1 MKTTNYLKTVVV
13 TCAISLT
20 MMPAITQA
28 QRNCANESHEN
39 FLKTKDSKRE
49 ANRMSYNTMINDYI
63 ASNASKTSAVSF
75 TLPIVVHV
83 VYNTAGQNISNAQ
96 IISQIDVLNK
106 DFGRTNTD
114 AVNTPTAFAA
124 VAANTNIQ
132 FCLAQRDPMGNPST
146 GIERRST
153 TVTSFSTDDKVKFY
167 AQGGLDAWDPTKYLN
182 LWVCNFGGGLLGYG
196 EFPTGTVSNTFG
208 AVIQYNAFGNTG
220 NVAAPFNL
228 GRTATHE
235 FSHCFNLFHIWGDD
249 GGACT
254 GSDLC
259 ADTPNQ
265 ADATSGCFTFPKT
278 DACSTT
284 APGIQFMNYMDY
296 SDDNCMNM
304 FTNNQSTRMNAVLN
318 VAPYNSL
325 KTSNGCMSVALAT
338 DDAGIT
344 SVLAPM
350 NAYCTNTITPSVV
363 IKNWGS
369 NSLTSAVINYHVDM
383 NTVQTYTYSGS
394 LASLATTTVSLPNI
408 TATSGSHTF
417 MAYTTFPNGMADG
430 NTMNDTMMS
439 SFVVNSGLGA
449 NLPYTEGFENTTFP
463 TNGITINNYDTATT
477 WARTTVAKKTGLASA
492 FMDNFNY
499 NANGQIDE
507 MVLPSLNFSSVA
519 SPQLTFQLAYRLY
532 TAPTATLT
540 FSDTLEVLIS
550 SDCGLTWSQV
560 YKKFST
566 PLTTAT
572 PAFSTVSFIPTA
584 AQWRMETI
592 SLGSYATINSAIV
605 KFKHITGYE
614 NQLYIDDINLNSST
628 ALGMKENDIS
638 NLITIYPNPAN
649 ESFTINI
656 GTELSIKDVSAIL
669 IDQLGREVKTKNTIF
684 QNTIGIATTNIA
696 NGTYFIK
703 INIQNNTIVK
713 KVIINH

>member
-1 MKTTNYLKTVVV
+1 MKTNQLLKNVIVFSMVACASLGSFAQQRKSATMDNYNKKMVNDKKFAEQRIQYEKMLEHWALNQQQSKSAVV
-13 TCAISLT
+13 TTTIPVVIHIVYQT
-20 MMPAITQA
+20 TA
-28 QRNCANESHEN
+28 QNVNN
-39 FLKTKDSKRE
+39 SK
-49 ANRMSYNTMINDYI
+49 A
-63 ASNASKTSAVSF
+63 
-75 TLPIVVHV
+75 
-83 VYNTAGQNISNAQ
+83 
-96 IISQIDVLNK
+96 ISQIDVLNE
-106 DFGRTNTD
+106 DFGRTNADTT
-114 AVNTPTAFAA
+114 NTPT
-124 VAANTNIQ
+124 VWKSISANTGIQ
-132 FCLAQRDPMGNPST
+132 FCLAQRDPNGNPT
-146 GIERRST
+146 NGIERRST
-153 TVTSFSTDDKVKFY
+153 TVASFGTNDMVKSY
-167 AQGGLDAWDPTKYLN
+167 TQGGLDAWDPSKYLN
-182 LWVCNFGGGLLGYG
+182 IWCCNIGGGILGYG
-196 EFPTGTVSNTFG
+196 EFPTNTISNTFG
-208 AVIQYNAFGNTG
+208 LVIQFDAFGRIG
-220 NVAAPFNL
+220 LSPPYNL
-228 GRTATHE
+228 GRTASHE
-235 FSHCFNLFHIWGDD
+235 LGHCFNLFHIWGDD

-254 GSDLC
+254 GSDQC

-265 ADATSGCFTFPKT
+265 ADATSGCPNFPAL
-278 DACSTT
+278 DACATSS
-284 APGIQFMNYMDY
+284 PGYMFMNFMDY
-296 SDDNCMNM
+296 SNDNCMNM
-304 FTNNQSTRMNAVLN
+304 FTQGQSTRMNAVIN
-318 VAPYNSL
+318 TAPYNSL
-325 KTSNGCMSVALAT
+325 KTSNGCVPVTLASN
-338 DDAGIT
+338 DAGIK
-344 SVLAPM
+344 SILAPM
-350 NAYCTNTITPSVV
+350 NAYCTNTITPSVI

-369 NSLTSAVINYHVDM
+369 SSLTSAVINYHVDM
-383 NTVQTYTYSGS
+383 NAVQTFTYSGS
-394 LASLATTTVSLPNI
+394 LPSLATTTVSLPNI
-408 TATSGSHTF
+408 ITTAGSHTF
-417 MAYTTFPNGMADG
+417 MAYTTLPNGMADG
-430 NTMNDTMMS
+430 NNTNDTTMS
-439 SFVVNSGLGA
+439 SFIVNSGLGA
-449 NLPYTEGFENTTFP
+449 NLPYTEGFENNTFP

-605 KFKHITGYE
+605 KFKHSTGYE

-656 GTELSIKDVSAIL
+656 GTELSTKDVSAIL